1 MSQMIEAIYENGIF
15 RPLSPVDLPEGTR
28 VRLAPE
34 ECLANTD
41 DLVREHL
48 LSTGTTPAEIERI
61 LDNLRLLWGSYDSLT
76 EQQQIEFERSRL
88 DQEHLFDHQSQQ

>member
-1 MSQMIEAIYENGIF
+1 MSHTIEAIYENGIF

-28 VRLAPE
+28 VRVAPGE
-34 ECLANTD
+34 WPANTD

-48 LSTGTTPAEIERI
+48 RSAGTTPAEIERI

-76 EQQQIEFERSRL
+76 EPQQVEFERSRL
-88 DQEHLFDHQSQQ
+88 DQEHFFDHQSQQ